1 MVGGDHPVRL
11 YAFFKSRPATLKF
24 FWKLLDSEE
33 PSSWFVRTTQKAKP
47 AVSKKPALQWV
58 RAFV

>member
-24 FWKLLDSEE
+24 FWKLLDNEE
-33 PSSWFVRTTQKAKP
+33 PSSWFVWNTQKAKP

-58 RAFV
+58 MAFV